1 MLERLKATGLRV
13 EIASGGRTKF
23 NRFERQIPKTHW
35 LDAACVG
42 ASTLEVLRWEAV
54 TPLAIKAMG
63 HGKRQ
68 VVGTDKYGFPKGR
81 PKCKPAHT
89 YRTGDFVSAVVPKGM
104 YAGAYTPRRI
114 MKLNGEKRVNIK
126 NDLGHGFPFQAQYVA
141 ARVFTA
147 DGYDYGF
154 LKAPEPRVLAN

>member
-68 VVGTDKYGFPKGR
+68 MVGTDKYGFPKGQ

-89 YRTGDFVSAVVPKGM
+89 YRTGDFVSAVVPKGV
-104 YAGAYTPRRI
+104 YAGDYTSRRI
-114 MKLNGEKRVNIK
+114 VKLTAEKRVSIK
-126 NDLGHGFPFQAQYVA
+126 TDSGQVFPLQAQYVT

-147 DGYDYGF
+147 DGYDYGS
-154 LKAPEPRVLAN
+154 LKVPASRMLDG